1 MKKMWEKVLLFV
13 WLWCI
18 IILSFIILTVRRIFM
33 INFLNTA
40 AQMVAAK
47 STISPDQKD
56 LGAGT
61 VASVVITGIVVVFI
75 GLVLLIL
82 LVSIYGKIF
91 DVINNRAARKAEE
104 AKKAAEAA
112 KAATKPEPV
121 KVAAPVV
128 EDGIEEETVAVIMAA
143 ISAMSSAEGK
153 KLVLKSVKT
162 AKPQRPAWSTA
173 GIIDNTRPF

>member
-91 DVINNRAARKAEE
+91 DVINGRAARK
-104 AKKAAEAA
+104 
-112 KAATKPEPV
+112 
-121 KVAAPVV
+121 
-128 EDGIEEETVAVIMAA
+128 AA

>member
-1 MKKMWEKVLLFV
+1 
-13 WLWCI
+13 
-18 IILSFIILTVRRIFM
+18 M

-91 DVINNRAARKAEE
+91 DVINGRAARKAEE

-112 KAATKPEPV
+112 KAVAKPEPI
-121 KVAAPVV
+121 KAAAPVV
-128 EDGIEEETVAVIMAA
+128 EDGIAVIMAA

>member
-91 DVINNRAARKAEE
+91 DVINSRAARKAEE
-104 AKKAAEAA
+104 AKKA
-112 KAATKPEPV
+112 
-121 KVAAPVV
+121 AAPVV